1 MKQQTNLALKSRWLC
16 TWLFALILSAQVTNV
31 YADKLV
37 DAGNFKVTEHG
48 DHVTFEIM
56 IADLYSSNTWCEWGS
71 IRAYS
76 NSNRTG
82 TVYHLMDVECDD
94 NGDDDKIGWDFYAQ
108 TKMKGGRAWL
118 TNSKSGTEV
127 EIEADPNWDNR
138 SNRKKYT
145 MEKQKSDNYLTVK
158 IDYYYPA
165 YMNGKKWY
173 FYYEYK
179 HNGGTSY
186 NMNMGGANCNVT
198 YPDLN
203 YENFKLERKGADKI
217 QFTAPALPSENN
229 IPAKLR
235 QNRWYEGNYILRFYY
250 TLQDNT
256 EKKYTK
262 LIMLEKT
269 EKTHLI
275 DIPTEMGNFKKL
287 DVMLEPSWAVR
298 CEGGGQYSGG
308 GRYIYKSDL
317 CQSVPV
323 PHGLAVE
330 YNQYEDKASLSWNA
344 FALGDN
350 NYIKESVPYIYRVE
364 TDESGVPVSGASWSK
379 RATLSE
385 VGDEQEEGYV
395 DAMLLSNK
403 FYKYMVV
410 NVPQPW
416 LDDNSIK
423 SSDLNSPTDELLKKL
438 GYCQSDVLA
447 TTPNVKIFN
456 LVQDESVKDKVKL
469 TWEYSRVPVRQK
481 TVRFEVMRRQKGA
494 SSWDAYGN
502 ATAPSDPA
510 AGSVATFVDTTLPSN
525 LVTYE
530 YKVVLSLNDDAN
542 VFESDIVTAGLL
554 SGSSVTKV
562 DATKGTHESV
572 VRIAWDVRQVGTDNT
587 NFELFRRYAGTND
600 EFMKIYSVSG
610 TSDSYTYEDNTAQ
623 PGYIYEYKVDVY
635 AGAKAEYTDNNF
647 QNSMSAVGFCQSRGV
662 ISGRVTFGS
671 GSSVEDVRLS
681 LRSNSD
687 GDGNAVRGYSQ
698 RINGASTGITWDV
711 EKAET
716 DKLFGKDK
724 SFSTQM
730 FVRPDDNLAEGAVVA
745 DIPNYGRLVIGP
757 KQTEGYKLLLEKYS
771 QQTRTIYTSKKVW
784 RVYPM
789 AWWMW
794 GDRDNLQSKYDE
806 ELGIMVWNIN
816 DPKYQAYRDSL
827 VHDGY
832 RSVSDVLPQHVLR
845 ENEVLAY
852 FYCKQVDLQVYA
864 HVDDVAWTGDW
875 FDTQLIIPAYT
886 YSQITIQ
893 SVNGEPTVIVDGSTS
908 PGLQAYGA
916 AQNYMIGEN
925 NLTGEYANFRLTE
938 DGKCLYEFCKMP
950 EALFIQEYEKA
961 KAAGDNEWFPANMDE
976 IPTIVKNDFTEP
988 FAVGGCNYIA
998 EGRETF
1004 KGNIAEVRVWDHV
1017 LTEKEQKSY
1026 LDRVITGR
1034 EKGLALYWPMDEGIS
1049 NFVFDASYSNDLPNG
1064 RHATV
1069 GNNTATSTIV
1079 PTEAQLSRY
1088 GLTNEQGEY
1097 AIRGI
1102 PFVGSG
1108 TTYTVTPTK
1117 GIHSFSPSSRNGF
1130 VGNGSLALNGYD
1142 FTDTSSFPVRG
1153 TINYLNTNIPVDSV
1167 QFKIDGTLVQ
1177 GGDKVVVS
1185 DSNGEFEISVPIG
1198 EHLIECYKEGHRLTS
1213 FPLDHS
1219 KYDFKQAM
1227 TVNFTDSTLVN
1238 VTGRINGGF
1247 SDQDAPL
1254 GFEQSINRLGK
1265 ATMKLSLG
1273 KESQCSFNYI
1283 VDEHGSG
1290 EFGTTNLPVESASD
1304 KINSTAYRAGGEH
1317 DDTYYVYITTDEK
1330 TGEYSALLPPLR
1342 YKVEGITFDSG
1353 NDYNDKRVFSQN
1365 LPFIDATNTID
1376 DKMGADTL
1384 KIEGQEKQLYKY
1396 SAKQIFQYRA
1406 TPTITVEQVGM
1417 KNGAFGEEKVPI
1429 STNGLSKEYVTVLNY
1444 TDNSYNY
1451 VYNYPIFSQEEAY
1464 QYNIDISEHYKNLD
1478 TEEEFDEVPSDA
1490 IVSIENN
1497 ASASVSFIA
1506 DKTTIEGQE
1515 YEPGEI
1521 YEIPNIKIKPDK
1533 KGHVTYQFI
1542 GGIPNFGGDHLRSI
1556 SIGVNVDNR
1565 TTMWQA
1571 PNSATGS
1578 LDLILLGSLMSGNQN
1593 FVTSGPS
1600 EVDMIL
1606 RRPPGS
1612 TSEAVLTID
1621 TLKSTTKIEGYVK
1634 NGHGEA
1640 GGFHISV
1647 GPEISK
1653 NVDIAV
1659 GAIYLETKHKIIAN
1673 TEEVWENKYS
1683 DTGGSENGDS
1693 YKVTEEIHGTTEG
1706 IQNNGDTYIGR
1717 STNMLF
1723 GKGNS
1728 LGFFKQDNG
1737 EIVLDTRESL
1747 VVSQKFGT
1755 YFAYPQ
1761 EYIEETLIPNW
1772 QAIIDGR
1779 LTEGHITAD
1788 HWVKENL
1795 EVVPDKVMYYTIYN
1809 KGDEEFGR
1817 SNGDDKWDKALS
1829 DARNGYPS
1837 YRMVDGTKTK
1847 DAEDEVDNA
1856 IRQIKAWK
1864 AIIAQNE
1871 QEKVEAFERKD
1882 LFIQNYSIASG
1893 TSVSITTTNE
1903 KVKKERTGTEHE
1915 FNFSSDSNIGY
1926 YFNELGANAI
1936 LRFTKTSSETSET
1949 ETESTTSSTVQ
1960 WTLSDGDP
1968 RTALSV
1974 DVYKSENGWGPIF
1987 RTRGGQTA
1995 NPYEGAT
2002 YTKYY
2007 MEGTKL
2013 DEATM
2018 QIEKPKLSV
2027 NGSVRLSNVPTGGEA
2042 KFDLELFNESE
2053 TGSSC
2058 NYVLE
2063 AIESSNAK
2071 GAVLKIDGSVLS
2083 LGKTG
2088 RMVGMKGGETIHK
2101 MLYVSQ
2107 SDRSVS
2113 KFEDLQLVFR
2123 SEKDDDVHSDTLHLY
2138 IEFVPASAIV
2148 EMSVNRTIL
2157 NYADQIA
2164 NGGFKVTF
2172 TNLDRQD
2179 TGLKGVRVQY
2189 RRKGNNDWS
2198 QIFQWKTKGQPL
2210 QQGDVVLP
2218 DENTFGTAVSFPSDG
2233 TYELRGQTF
2242 GTYGGEEVTY
2252 ETDII
2257 EVIQDTRGPKIMG
2270 MVSPEYGLLTYDGRD
2285 NMHVRFNE
2293 VLNANAL
2300 SKTDNF
2306 RIEGD
2311 LNNVEVKSQFA
2322 DVALQLN
2329 GNEFQTQAKYP
2340 LEDTDIAFGMWIYRQ
2355 GDGSILSL
2363 GHTGNRLGVYTYD
2376 NGKLAVR
2383 CGDTHSDYRTDV
2395 VLPENKWN
2403 YLALTLTKPS
2413 ESDAYNRV
2421 SLLYANSETTRPVYA
2436 LENVAVGAIEGE
2448 SHLIVGGQ
2456 GMKGMMHD
2464 LTLWNNDIN
2473 VNELYELRD
2482 KQQPSYTPGLIG
2494 YWRMNEGR
2502 GTVVEDDALSRHIIL
2517 DNESW
2522 YINNRNRA
2530 TQLDGSAAL
2539 KIDISRAN
2547 TRNTDNFAW
2556 EMWFRGDDLTE
2567 NKNATLASVL
2577 NSVHMG
2583 FVEGKLVLSNH
2594 QHELQNDGSD
2604 KVTVTNEVV
2613 LSEQNYCDGNWHH
2626 LALNVRRGT
2635 SAIVFIDGQ
2644 AVKTLPESS
2653 IPAVTGHYL
2662 YVGGEQM
2669 LSTLNSQPSTLNCF
2683 TGDVDE
2689 IRIWNAALTSDIIDQ
2704 RRYERLDNTYAGLIG
2719 YFPMEEINRQQTGNI
2734 ESVFS
2739 TKNFGDDIAGLTI
2752 EGAVKESVNAPA
2764 LLPGSSRIRLAGT
2777 EFEFTASADQI
2788 YFSFPENMLPL
2799 MDGNTFTA
2807 SIANIKDE
2815 YSNTSEPVNWTFRCS
2830 FALLNWE
2837 YDELKIEK
2845 KWNETTTIPCNIY
2858 NMTYTTA
2865 QSYEIS
2871 GLPTWMTVDQRIG
2884 TIDDQSFECEI
2895 TILPSAP
2902 VGQHTVTAYL
2912 TDRLGIKRIMPIIV
2926 TVKGDEPD
2934 WSVDPNL
2941 YESNMIVTGQ
2951 IYMADKISESTD
2963 SKIAAFDDMGLCRG
2977 VGSPKYVATRDAYYV
2992 DMIVYGASSTELS
3005 SGERDITF
3013 QMYDATT
3020 GKTYPV
3026 VFVTLPDGTTSTTMR
3041 YSSDAMIGTYDV
3053 PVVFTASN
3061 IEQEKVSLPRGWSWM
3076 SIYVQPVSTLIADV
3090 LPKNKT
3096 ELKKF
3101 KNIKSHNAIAS
3112 VKADGSAILGELT
3125 EIIPGN
3131 MYKMQVSSTVN
3142 FDVLGEAINVLD
3154 TKATI
3159 YPKYNWI
3166 GSLSNSMLS
3175 PAEAF
3180 ADLDPEIGDWVKTRT
3195 GFSSYRGGGV
3205 WEGTLQSIV
3214 PGVGYIYYSN
3224 ANEVKTFNYPRLYN
3238 TQSTNSKAIVMME
3251 SGTDSYYTPVDSH
3264 DYPDNMNLIAVV
3276 KKDGQESDAAEVAAF
3291 VNGECR
3297 GAISYNNGYY
3307 FLTVMGD
3314 AQTDTY
3320 SKVEIRVYI
3329 EGEEYVVQLMDF
3341 ISDAMFGSLEEP
3353 FVLDVDATAIRTIVD
3368 ESVFDDTEWYTLQGY
3383 KIGRRPILPGVY
3395 IHKGNKVT
3403 IK

>member
-1 MKQQTNLALKSRWLC
+1 MKQLTNIASKSRRLWM
-16 TWLFALILSAQVTNV
+16 WLFALILSAQVMNV
-31 YADKLV
+31 HADKLT
-37 DAGNFKVTEHG
+37 DTGNYKVTEHG

-94 NGDDDKIGWDFYAQ
+94 NGDDSKIGWDFYAQ

-118 TNSKSGTEV
+118 TNPQYGSEK
-127 EIEADPNWDNR
+127 EIVDDPNWDNR
-138 SNRKKYT
+138 SARTKYT
-145 MEKQKSDNYLTVK
+145 MSKGSDDNYLTVK

-179 HNGGTSY
+179 HNGGTIY
-186 NMNMGGANCNVT
+186 NMNMGGASCSVS

-203 YENFKLERKGADKI
+203 YENFKIERQGCDQIK
-217 QFTAPALPSENN
+217 FTAPALPSENN

-235 QNRWYEGNYILRFYY
+235 QNRWYDGEYILRFYY

-256 EKKYTK
+256 QKRYVKQ
-262 LIMLEKT
+262 INLEKN
-269 EKTHLI
+269 EKSHLI
-275 DIPTEMGNFKKL
+275 DIPAEVGNFKQL
-287 DVMLEPSWAVR
+287 DIWLQPAWSVK

-308 GRYIYKSDL
+308 GRFIYKSNL
-317 CQSVPV
+317 FTSIPV
-323 PHGLAVE
+323 PFGLTTE
-330 YNQYEDKASLSWNA
+330 YNQYDNKASLSWNA
-344 FALGDN
+344 FPTGDT
-350 NYIKESVPYIYRVE
+350 NYTKETIPYIYRIE
-364 TDESGVPVSGASWSK
+364 TNESGTPISGASWSK
-379 RATLSE
+379 RGTLIE
-385 VGDEQEEGYV
+385 VGDEQEEGYI
-395 DAMLLSNK
+395 DGMLINNK
-403 FYKYMVV
+403 YYKYMVL
-410 NVPQPW
+410 NVPKAWIGNGVSTSELNNPS
-416 LDDNSIK
+416 DD
-423 SSDLNSPTDELLKKL
+423 LLKRL
-438 GYCQSDVLA
+438 AYCQSDVLA
-447 TTPNVKIFN
+447 TTPSVTLFN
-456 LVQDESVKDKVKL
+456 LKQDQDVKDKVKL
-469 TWEYSRVPVRQK
+469 TWEYSRVPVPQK
-481 TVRFEVMRRQKGA
+481 TVRFDVKRRQKGTDN
-494 SSWDAYGN
+494 WTDYGN
-502 ATAPSDPA
+502 ISAPSNPA
-510 AGSVATFVDTTLPSN
+510 AGAVATFTDGTLPSN
-525 LVTYE
+525 LETFE
-530 YKVVLSLNDDAN
+530 YKVVLSLNDGVN
-542 VFESDIVTAGLL
+542 VFESDVVTAGLL
-554 SGSSVTKV
+554 SGSAVTKV
-562 DATKGTHESV
+562 EATKGTHESV
-572 VRIAWDVRQVGTDNT
+572 VRVVWNVRQVGTDNS
-587 NFELFRRYAGTND
+587 NFELYRRYAGTSD

-623 PGYIYEYKVDVY
+623 PGYVYEYKVDVY
-635 AGAKAEYTDNNF
+635 AGAKADYTDNNF
-647 QNSMSAVGFCQSRGV
+647 QNSMSDVGFCQSRGV

-681 LRSNSD
+681 LRSSSD
-687 GDGNAVRGYSQ
+687 NDGNTVRGYSQ
-698 RINGASTGITWDV
+698 RVNGASTGIMWNTEDDV
-711 EKAET
+711 T
-716 DKLFGKDK
+716 NKLFGKDK
-724 SFSTQM
+724 SFSLQM
-730 FVRPDDNLAEGAVVA
+730 FVRPDDNLEEGAVVA
-745 DIPNYGRLVIGP
+745 DIPNYGRLVVGP
-757 KQTEGYKLLLEKYS
+757 KQTEGYKLLLERYS
-771 QQTRTIYTSKKVW
+771 QQTRAIYTSKKVW
-784 RVYPM
+784 RIYPL

-794 GDRDNLQSKYDE
+794 NQPSSYNE

-816 DPKYQAYRDSL
+816 DPNYQAYRDSL
-827 VHDGY
+827 SHAGYYSVGDGITHN
-832 RSVSDVLPQHVLR
+832 LI
-845 ENEVLAY
+845 ENEVGAY
-852 FYCKQVDLQVYA
+852 FYCKQIDLDAYA
-864 HVDDVAWTGDW
+864 HVDDVEWTGSW
-875 FDTQLIIPAYT
+875 FDTQLIIPACT
-886 YSQITIQ
+886 YSQVTIQ
-893 SVNGEPTVIVDGSTS
+893 SVNGEPTVIVDGTTS
-908 PGLQAYGA
+908 PGLQAYGS
-916 AQNYMIGEN
+916 AQKYVIGES
-925 NLTGEYANFRLTE
+925 NLTGDYANFRLTD
-938 DGKCLYEFCKMP
+938 DGKCLYDCREMP
-950 EALFIQEYEKA
+950 EKLIYEAAERAKTQGAPHPEY
-961 KAAGDNEWFPANMDE
+961 WFPENVDE
-976 IPTIVKNDFTEP
+976 GATIVKNDFTEP

-998 EGRETF
+998 EDRETF
-1004 KGNIAEVRVWDHV
+1004 KGNITEVRVWDHI

-1069 GNNTATSTIV
+1069 GNNIASSTIV

-1117 GIHSFSPSSRNGF
+1117 GIHIFSPSSRNGF

-1177 GGDKVVVS
+1177 GGDKVVTT

-1213 FPLDHS
+1213 FPLDGS
-1219 KYDFKQAM
+1219 KYDFKEAM

-1254 GFEQSINRLGK
+1254 GFEQSVNRLGK

-1317 DDTYYVYITTDEK
+1317 DDTYYIYISTDEK

-1342 YKVEGITFDSG
+1342 YKVESIAFDGG
-1353 NDYNDKRVFSQN
+1353 NDYNDKSVFSQN

-1376 DKMGADTL
+1376 NKMGADTL
-1384 KIEGQEKQLYKY
+1384 KVEGQEKQLYKY
-1396 SAKQIFQYRA
+1396 SAKQNFQYRA
-1406 TPTITVEQVGM
+1406 TPTITVEQVNS

-1451 VYNYPIFSQEEAY
+1451 VYNYPVFVQEEAY
-1464 QYNIDISEHYKNLD
+1464 EYYIDIYEHYKNLD
-1478 TEEEFDEVPSDA
+1478 TNEEFDEVPSDA

-1521 YEIPNIKIKPDK
+1521 YEIPNIRIKPDK
-1533 KGHVTYQFI
+1533 LGHVTYQFI
-1542 GGIPNFGGDHLRSI
+1542 GGIPNFGGEHLRSI
-1556 SIGVNVDNR
+1556 SIGVNIDNR

-1612 TSEAVLTID
+1612 TSEAVLITD
-1621 TLKSTTKIEGYVK
+1621 TLTSTTKIDGYVK
-1634 NGHGEA
+1634 NGHSEG

-1647 GPEISK
+1647 GPEITK
-1653 NVDIAV
+1653 ELNVAAGAV
-1659 GAIYLETKHKIIAN
+1659 YLEAKHRVILN
-1673 TEEVWENKYS
+1673 TEEVWENRYA

-1693 YKVTEEIHGTTEG
+1693 YRVTQEVHGTTEG

-1723 GKGNS
+1723 GKGLS
-1728 LGFFKQDNG
+1728 LGFYKKDNG
-1737 EIVLDTRESL
+1737 DVVLDTRESL

-1772 QAIIDGR
+1772 QAIIDAR

-1795 EVVPDKVMYYTIYN
+1795 AVVPDKVMYYTIYN

-1817 SNGDDKWDKALS
+1817 SNGDDRWDQALS

-1864 AIIAQNE
+1864 ALIAKNE

-1882 LFIQNYSIASG
+1882 LFIQNYSIAGG
-1893 TSVSITTTNE
+1893 TSVSITSTNE

-1915 FNFSSDSNIGY
+1915 FNFGSDTNIGY

-1936 LRFTKTSSETSET
+1936 LRFTKNSSETSET
-1949 ETESTTSSTVQ
+1949 ETEKTTSSTVQ

-2027 NGSVRLSNVPTGGEA
+2027 NGSVRLSNIPTGGEA
-2042 KFDLELFNESE
+2042 KFDLQLFNESE
-2053 TGSSC
+2053 TGSAC

-2063 AIESSNAK
+2063 AIESSNAT

-2083 LGKTG
+2083 MGKTG
-2088 RMVGMKGGETIHK
+2088 RMIGMQGGETIHK

-2107 SDRSVS
+2107 SDRSINEY
-2113 KFEDLQLVFR
+2113 EDLQLVLR
-2123 SEKDDDVHSDTLHLY
+2123 SEQDDAVHSDTLHLY
-2138 IEFVPASAIV
+2138 IEFVPSSAIV

-2157 NYADQIA
+2157 NLADQIA

-2189 RRKGNNDWS
+2189 RRKGNNDWN
-2198 QIFQWKTKGQPL
+2198 QIFQWKAKGQPL

-2218 DENTFGTAVSFPSDG
+2218 DEESFSTAISFQSDG

-2252 ETDII
+2252 ETAII
-2257 EVIQDTRGPKIMG
+2257 EVIQDTRGPKILG
-2270 MVSPEYGLLTYDGRD
+2270 MVSPEYGLLTYDGRN

-2293 VLNANAL
+2293 VLNDNAL

-2306 RIEGD
+2306 RIEGN
-2311 LNNVEVKSQFA
+2311 LNNVEVKSQYA
-2322 DVALQLN
+2322 DVALLLN
-2329 GNEFQTQAKYP
+2329 GDEFHTQARYS
-2340 LEDTDIAFGMWIYRQ
+2340 LEDTDISFGMWIYRQ
-2355 GDGSILSL
+2355 SDGDILSL
-2363 GHTGNRLGVYTYD
+2363 GHTSNRLGVYTYD
-2376 NGKLAVR
+2376 NGKLGVR
-2383 CGDTHSDYRTDV
+2383 CGDTHSDYRTEV
-2395 VLPENKWN
+2395 VLPEKKWN
-2403 YLALTLTKPS
+2403 YLALAYTKQT
-2413 ESDAYNRV
+2413 ESDPQSRV
-2421 SLLYANSETTRPVYA
+2421 TLLYANSETTRPVYA
-2436 LENVAVGAIEGE
+2436 LENTAVGTIEGE
-2448 SHLIVGGQ
+2448 SNLIIGGQ

-2464 LTLWNNDIN
+2464 LTLWNND
-2473 VNELYELRD
+2473 VTANELYELRNN
-2482 KQQPSYTPGLIG
+2482 QQPSYTPGLIG

-2502 GTVVEDDALSRHIIL
+2502 GTVVEDDARSRHIIL

-2547 TRNTDNFAW
+2547 ARATDNFAW
-2556 EMWFRGDDLTE
+2556 EMWFRGEDTQE
-2567 NKNATLASVL
+2567 NRNATLASVL
-2577 NSVHMG
+2577 NSVHLG
-2583 FVEGKLVLSNH
+2583 FDDGELLLSNH
-2594 QHELQNDGSD
+2594 QHELLNDGTD
-2604 KVTVTNEVV
+2604 IVTVTNEVV
-2613 LSEQNYCDGNWHH
+2613 LTEQNYCDGNWHH

-2635 SAIVFIDGQ
+2635 SAIVYIDGK

-2669 LSTLNSQPSTLNCF
+2669 LSADGVRNLFC
-2683 TGDVDE
+2683 GDVDE

-2719 YFPMEEINRQQTGNI
+2719 YFPMEEISRQQSGNI

-2739 TKNFGDDIAGLTI
+2739 SKNFGDDIAGLTI
-2752 EGAVKESVNAPA
+2752 EGTDKESVNAPA
-2764 LLPGSSRIRLAGT
+2764 LLPGSSRIRLAET
-2777 EFEFTASADQI
+2777 EFDFTASSDQI

-2807 SIANIKDE
+2807 SIANIRDE
-2815 YSNTSEPVNWTFRCS
+2815 HGNTSEPVNWTFRCS
-2830 FALLNWE
+2830 FALLSWE
-2837 YDELKIEK
+2837 YDEWAIEK
-2845 KWNETTTIPCNIY
+2845 KWNETTTMPCSIY
-2858 NMTYTTA
+2858 NMTSTTA

-2871 GLPTWMTVDQRIG
+2871 GLPTWMTVDQSIG
-2884 TIDDQSFECEI
+2884 TIDDQAVERTF

-2902 VGQHTVTAYL
+2902 IGQHVVTVYL
-2912 TDRLGIKRIMPIIV
+2912 TDRLGIKRIMPILV
-2926 TVKGDEPD
+2926 TVKGEEPD

-2941 YESNMIVTGQ
+2941 YESNMLVTGQ
-2951 IYMADKISESTD
+2951 IYMADKISESSD

-3005 SGERDITF
+3005 TGERDITF
-3013 QMYDATT
+3013 RMYDATT
-3020 GKTYPV
+3020 GKNYPV

-3041 YSSDAMIGTYDV
+3041 YSSDAILGTYDV

-3076 SIYVQPVSTLIADV
+3076 SIYVQPVSTQIADI
-3090 LPKNKT
+3090 LPKNKS

-3125 EIIPGN
+3125 EIVPGN
-3131 MYKMQVSSTVN
+3131 MYKIQVSSTVN
-3142 FDVLGEAINVLD
+3142 FDVLGEVINVLG

-3195 GFSSYRGGGV
+3195 EFASYRGGGV

-3214 PGVGYIYYSN
+3214 PGVGYIYYSK
-3224 ANEVKTFNYPRLYN
+3224 ANDVKTFNYPRLYS
-3238 TQSTNSKAIVMME
+3238 TQSANSKAMVMME
-3251 SGTDSYYTPVDSH
+3251 SGTNSYYTPVDSH

-3353 FVLDVDATAIRTIVD
+3353 FVLDIDATAIRDITLD
-3368 ESVFDDTEWYTLQGY
+3368 DDADDTEWYTLQGY
-3383 KIGRRPILPGVY
+3383 KLGRKPTLQGVY